1 MRIWA
6 VSNQKGGVGKTTT
19 VVTLGGLLAER
30 GYRTLLID
38 LDPHGSLTGYFKMNP
53 DDIHASVYDLFQD
66 ALARR
71 KLEPERYVVESAF
84 EGLSILPASSAL
96 STIERQNG
104 AGGLGLVIGNA
115 LAGARDRYDF
125 ALIDSPPMLGVLMV
139 NALAACEQLFV
150 PVLCEF
156 LALKGLERM
165 LHTLAMIGKS
175 RRVSLHST
183 ILPTIFDRRTK
194 AALQTLEALRERFG
208 EQVWRSEIPVDTRL
222 REASQAG
229 IPASRFAPGS
239 KAVAAYAAL
248 LEDAMRGEY
257 APRREPIAAAG

>member
-1 MRIWA
+1 MKVWA

-19 VVTLGGLLAER
+19 VVSLGGLLAER
-30 GYRTLLID
+30 GYRVLLVD

-53 DDIHASVYDLFQD
+53 DDIQGSVYDLFQD

-71 KLEPERYVVESAF
+71 KLELDRYVRPSGV

-104 AGGLGLVIGNA
+104 AGGLGLVMGNA
-115 LAGARDRYDF
+115 LAGVRGQYDF

-139 NALAACEQLFV
+139 NALAASEHLFV

-175 RRVSLHST
+175 RRVALRFT
-183 ILPTIFDRRTK
+183 IVPTMFDRRTR
-194 AALQTLEALRERFG
+194 AALQTLEVIRQRFG
-208 EQVWRSEIPVDTRL
+208 DQSWRSEIPVDTRI
-222 REASQAG
+222 REASQTG
-229 IPASRFAPGS
+229 QPVSRFAPGT
-239 KAVAAYAAL
+239 KAAAAYAEL
-248 LEDAMRGEY
+248 LEDALSGGLT
-257 APRREPIAAAG
+257 PRPEARVHG

>member
-19 VVTLGGLLAER
+19 VATLGGLLAER
-30 GYRTLLID
+30 GYRVLLID
-38 LDPHGSLTGYFKMNP
+38 LDPHGSLTGYFRLNP
-53 DDIHASVYDLFQD
+53 DEPRASVYDLFQD

-71 KLEPERYVVESAF
+71 PLDLGRYVFATGF
-84 EGLSILPASSAL
+84 EELSILPASTAL

-104 AGGLGLVIGNA
+104 AGGLGLVVGNA
-115 LAGARDRYDF
+115 LARARDRYDY

-150 PVLCEF
+150 PVLCEY

-165 LHTLAMIGKS
+165 LHTLEMIGKS
-175 RRVSLHST
+175 RRVSLRST

-194 AALQTLEALRERFG
+194 AALQSLEALRQRYG
-208 EQVWRSEIPVDTRL
+208 GQVWRSEIPVDVRIK
-222 REASQAG
+222 EASQAG
-229 IPASRFAPGS
+229 LPASRYAPGS
-239 KAVAAYAAL
+239 KAVAAYAEL
-248 LEDAMRGEY
+248 LEDCLSGNALR
-257 APRREPIAAAG
+257 PRAAAVAAG